1 MSSSEKVS
9 HQESS
14 GGLGQMVSQRLSPS
28 LIDLQHLS
36 EEERNII
43 FSVLDRDEQLRQ
55 HDQERVK
62 MLKNELHD
70 LRKKGAVNA
79 ADENDNARVCI
90 RCREPLGLLFNTGD
104 SCPKCQHKVC
114 KACQV
119 TLPSGTRWL
128 CSVCHK
134 NMQLQLETGEWHF
147 SQLQVDQVP
156 LFGSDLVKA
165 SLAKAKHSLTDPTT
179 IPVLTASDLRSDS
192 RSSLQGKKRSDPGKG
207 RHHKGRQDSRTSSDY
222 TTSRQSS
229 QRSARYDNSS
239 SGPNSPAA
247 SLKISSRVSSSLTGN
262 TSPSEVYSEPEDYP
276 RGGGRNKWKKVAAV
290 SQAGGRFFKRKGDGK
305 SKTSLQQ
312 TRTHN
317 RSNSSGSE
325 PVSVTDSSEVDGVL
339 EPISGFTFQRVS
351 FRKDRKG
358 SGKQD
363 SSKDTTDQAHQVYES
378 LSSDKGA
385 CIFSDSGLDDSMC
398 SGQTGTSSPSD
409 SQSPSPWEMVSMYE
423 AKENLLSSGTS
434 PSSGPPSRTYMR
446 QGSDMTVDSCT
457 QTIPTKHLASGGQAA
472 CPLEDHSADRN
483 SPAHV
488 DLMDQ
493 IALHEYYLDM
503 LGGTQNNE
511 TGFLLKDLHS
521 NGNIT
526 QRQIIRPQPAR
537 GAIDRSQSPKTV
549 LKISPNSA
557 FTSVSEIRKSPE
569 GRESTFTEPVTH
581 STGSFAPILNPDP
594 PRQDSIDVAYSLN
607 SLYLEHEVGLFSP
620 SQQVWQDLNKN
631 ILGEDVFSPPV
642 LDLRP
647 GTSSSILQA
656 SSSSNQNPTDKDT
669 YLPHTKRP
677 SITDFS
683 SSDSGTTPSD
693 ESDSLCELEL
703 DWDLRASSP
712 DFQEVQLQTKLKK
725 NQDLMRELMKEAHNK
740 TPEFFLKTASVS
752 PDTVS
757 MNSKPCRET
766 VEVPHPEP
774 HRSSQPPANQF
785 PLQSQV
791 NEKSVLGQYAS
802 SGTDDADLSSS
813 VSSWIDSDPSS
824 DDNIPGSLSTFTP
837 APSSVAASGSID
849 KPANLSKPT
858 SKKRVIARPDWAAM
872 KVQQWKA
879 SSIPSK
885 SFRMKRPGGRSEAFH
900 APKVVSSGPVLI
912 TQKNKGMYVVNPGSD
927 DEDSYSDSSSDET
940 DSDVEPAKRS
950 HPRKIPGRGGSDH
963 LKYSYCSSSDS
974 ELSTILEVSE
984 DDQSG
989 LSVDSGPVKPVLFT
1003 MADVVIP
1010 SIVVSEKYG
1019 LSSTEE
1025 DADDEAENPDLLNPE
1040 YEPKTDWAET
1050 V

>member
-62 MLKNELHD
+62 KRSRMLKNELHD

-229 QRSARYDNSS
+229 QRSA
-239 SGPNSPAA
+239 
-247 SLKISSRVSSSLTGN
+247 
-262 TSPSEVYSEPEDYP
+262 
-276 RGGGRNKWKKVAAV
+276 
-290 SQAGGRFFKRKGDGK
+290 
-305 SKTSLQQ
+305 
-312 TRTHN
+312 
-317 RSNSSGSE
+317 SSGSE